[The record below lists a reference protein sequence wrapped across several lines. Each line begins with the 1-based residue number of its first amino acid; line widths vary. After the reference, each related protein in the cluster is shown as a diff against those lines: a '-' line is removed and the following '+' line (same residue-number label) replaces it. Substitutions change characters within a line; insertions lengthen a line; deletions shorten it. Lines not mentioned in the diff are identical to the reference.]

1 MNTYGERLL
10 NARKSKGMTRN
21 DLAQLCGISSKTI
34 QYYEMGKITPNR
46 IDVSQKFAEVLDI
59 SVNYL
64 INGSNEETELTSK
77 DKEEILSHASALFA
91 GGKLSEDEQL
101 AFINE
106 LQTLYL
112 KAKNML
118 RDRKDN

>member
-34 QYYEMGKITPNR
+34 QNYEMGKITPNR

-59 SVNYL
+59 SVDYL
-64 INGSNEETELTSK
+64 INGSKEETELTSE